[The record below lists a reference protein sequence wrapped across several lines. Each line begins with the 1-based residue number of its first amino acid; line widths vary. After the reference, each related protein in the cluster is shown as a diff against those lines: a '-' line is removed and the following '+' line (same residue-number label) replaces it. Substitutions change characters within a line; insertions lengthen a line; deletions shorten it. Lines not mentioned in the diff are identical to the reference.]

1 MTKNIVFFDGV
12 CGLCNYFVDFIIRQD
27 KDNKLLFAPLQGETA
42 TKELNPIITKNFD
55 TVIFNKDGK
64 FYYKSG
70 AGIRIFYTAG
80 GFWKI
85 IIVLLV
91 VPPFIRNLIYDIIAN
106 NRYKWFGK
114 KESCRIPTKEEQAKF
129 LP

>member
-1 MTKNIVFFDGV
+1 MTENIVFFDGV

-27 KDNKLLFAPLQGETA
+27 KHNQLLFAPLQGETA
-42 TKELNPIITKNFD
+42 AKKLNLNQAKNFD
-55 TVIFNKDGK
+55 TVIFSKNGK
-64 FYYKSG
+64 LHFKSG
-70 AGIRIFYTAG
+70 AGIRILYTAG

-85 IIVLLV
+85 SIVLLII
-91 VPPFIRNLIYDIIAN
+91 PPFIRNFVYDIIAN

-114 KESCRIPTKEEQAKF
+114 KESCRMPTKEERAKF

>member
-1 MTKNIVFFDGV
+1 MAKNIVFFDGV

-27 KDNKLLFAPLQGETA
+27 KHNNLLFAPLQGETA
-42 TKELNPIITKNFD
+42 AKELNPAITKNFD
-55 TVIFNKDGK
+55 TVIFNKNGK
-64 FYYKSG
+64 LYFKSG
-70 AGIRIFYTAG
+70 AGIRIFYEAG

-85 IIVLLV
+85 IIILLII
-91 VPPFIRNLIYDIIAN
+91 PPFIRNFIYDIIAN

-114 KESCRIPTKEEQAKF
+114 KESCRIPGKEEQVKF